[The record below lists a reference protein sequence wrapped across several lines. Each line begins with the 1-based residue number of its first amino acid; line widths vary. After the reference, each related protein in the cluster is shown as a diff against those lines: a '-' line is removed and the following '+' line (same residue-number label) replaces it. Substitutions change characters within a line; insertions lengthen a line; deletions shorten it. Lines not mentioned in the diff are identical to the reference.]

1 MPPKDDDDPKST
13 KEVVTKKQKQ
23 MLNREELD
31 LSLIAEAFGGLLLE
45 KSQDPTTKAG
55 REELL
60 RRERSGS
67 LFDPKSG
74 YDPAF
79 PTDEDEQERIRRQES
94 NPIEDRPG
102 RRKKERSTG
111 RIKVTRASFPDP
123 YKARAESDFQTQSEK
138 DAQQGKF
145 PGSTPGGEEGKKTFK
160 NLMKDILKTKPSTTT
175 NVSNVPQRVRQQQ
188 AQQYREA
195 GGGRRGQYLRR
206 TGRLPDTSNPA
217 EPKPAPAAAKPA
229 PSTPKQQYTLK
240 NLQRDVVRGLNV
252 ASNIPLLGQTPVGR
266 ALKIGATA
274 SPFLLGVGAELAR
287 VSRDMNLAKV
297 KERELEALKPI
308 KKGTTISV
316 MNPLTGKVEQLT
328 QAEYEKRTGKRTSV
342 VAPPAPA
349 AAPAAAPPKTP
360 VIAPPITGIPRGR
373 GGDQTTPGAPQ
384 RPKRD
389 KKGDFQFQPPGGLNL
404 YLGRRQNPQ

>member
-1 MPPKDDDDPKST
+1 
-13 KEVVTKKQKQ
+13 
-23 MLNREELD
+23 
-31 LSLIAEAFGGLLLE
+31 
-45 KSQDPTTKAG
+45 
-55 REELL
+55 
-60 RRERSGS
+60 
-67 LFDPKSG
+67 
-74 YDPAF
+74 
-79 PTDEDEQERIRRQES
+79 
-94 NPIEDRPG
+94 
-102 RRKKERSTG
+102 
-111 RIKVTRASFPDP
+111 
-123 YKARAESDFQTQSEK
+123 
-138 DAQQGKF
+138 
-145 PGSTPGGEEGKKTFK
+145 
-160 NLMKDILKTKPSTTT
+160 MKDILKTKPSTTT

-206 TGRLPDTSNPA
+206 TGRLPATSNPA

-240 NLQRDVVRGLNV
+240 NLQRDVVGGLNV
-252 ASNIPLLGQTPVGR
+252 ASNIPLLGPAGR
-266 ALKIGATA
+266 ALKIGAMA

-308 KKGTTISV
+308 KRGTTISV

-328 QAEYEKRTGKRTSV
+328 QAEYEKRTGRKTSV

-373 GGDQTTPGAPQ
+373 GGDQTRPGRGRGGRSDTRKDRKPFSFPDQ
-384 RPKRD
+384 
-389 KKGDFQFQPPGGLNL
+389 PGGVI
-404 YLGRRQNPQ
+404 GRRQNPQ

>member
-45 KSQDPTTKAG
+45 KSQTYSQQSFPGLG
-55 REELL
+55 RSFDRSTAEADAEQDYERDL
-60 RRERSGS
+60 RRGYTDPLSGGA
-67 LFDPKSG
+67 P
-74 YDPAF
+74 
-79 PTDEDEQERIRRQES
+79 
-94 NPIEDRPG
+94 RPRGGPEG
-102 RRKKERSTG
+102 R
-111 RIKVTRASFPDP
+111 
-123 YKARAESDFQTQSEK
+123 
-138 DAQQGKF
+138 
-145 PGSTPGGEEGKKTFK
+145 KTF
-160 NLMKDILKTKPSTTT
+160 NQLINDMKKSQKGKPL
-175 NVSNVPQRVRQQQ
+175 VPRTLPSVPERVRQQR

-206 TGRLPDTSNPA
+206 TGRLPATSNPA
-217 EPKPAPAAAKPA
+217 EPKPAPAAAKPV
-229 PSTPKQQYTLK
+229 SKL
-240 NLQRDVVRGLNV
+240 GLNLNFRSINPRTALKVFKGALKGGLAGV
-252 ASNIPLLGQTPVGR
+252 ALDTIGR
-266 ALKIGATA
+266 AATDYAAKEIIKGIGKATGNENKMRQIKPSLYDLKGPDLEADTA
-274 SPFLLGVGAELAR
+274 KRLRALR
-287 VSRDMNLAKV
+287 Q
-297 KERELEALKPI
+297 KEIEALKPI
-308 KKGTTISV
+308 KRGPTIGV

-328 QAEYEKRTGKRTSV
+328 QAEYEKRTGRKTSV